1 MLPYHK
7 VAGATNEKGEE
18 LKMRDYIV
26 ERVLSAAE
34 YTLNNHSTV
43 RETAK
48 VLKVS
53 KSTVHEDLTER
64 LSKINSQMASKVRG
78 VLMTNK
84 AERHIR
90 GGEATRLLFRRLK
103 DAERKKM

>member
-1 MLPYHK
+1 MK
-7 VAGATNEKGEE
+7 
-18 LKMRDYIV
+18 DYIM
-26 ERVLSAAE
+26 ERVLRVAV

-53 KSTVHEDLTER
+53 KSTVHKDLTDR
-64 LSKINSQMASKVRG
+64 LPKIDPQIASKVRG
-78 VLMTNK
+78 VLMANK

-103 DAERKKM
+103 DAESKKM

>member
-1 MLPYHK
+1 LLSNHK
-7 VAGATNEKGEE
+7 AAGATNEKEE
-18 LKMRDYIV
+18 SEMRDYIM

-64 LSKINSQMASKVRG
+64 LPKIDPQLASKVRG
-78 VLMTNK
+78 VLMANK

-103 DAERKKM
+103 DAECKKV

>member
-1 MLPYHK
+1 
-7 VAGATNEKGEE
+7 
-18 LKMRDYIV
+18 MRDYII

-34 YTLNNHSTV
+34 YTLDNHSTV

-53 KSTVHEDLTER
+53 KSTVHKDLTDR
-64 LSKINSQMASKVRG
+64 LAKIDPQMASEVRG
-78 VLMTNK
+78 VLMANK

-90 GGEATRLLFRRLK
+90 GGEATRLLFRRLE
-103 DAERKKM
+103 DAECKKM

>member
-1 MLPYHK
+1 MK
-7 VAGATNEKGEE
+7 
-18 LKMRDYIV
+18 DYIM
-26 ERVLSAAE
+26 ERTLSAAE
-34 YTLNNHSTV
+34 YTLDNHSTV

-53 KSTVHEDLTER
+53 KSTVHKDLTDR
-64 LSKINSQMASKVRG
+64 LPKIDPQIASKVRG
-78 VLMTNK
+78 VLMANK

-103 DAERKKM
+103 DAKRKKV

>member
-1 MLPYHK
+1 MK
-7 VAGATNEKGEE
+7 DCIIT
-18 LKMRDYIV
+18 
-26 ERVLSAAE
+26 RVMSAAE
-34 YTLNNHSTV
+34 YTLRNRSTV

-48 VLKVS
+48 ALKVS
-53 KSTVHEDLTER
+53 KTTVHRDLTER
-64 LSKINSQMASKVRG
+64 LPKIDPQMASEVHG

-103 DAERKKM
+103 DAERKKV

>member
-1 MLPYHK
+1 MKNHI
-7 VAGATNEKGEE
+7 T
-18 LKMRDYIV
+18 
-26 ERVLSAAE
+26 ERVLRAAE
-34 YTLNNHSTV
+34 YTLRNRSTV

-53 KSTVHEDLTER
+53 KSTVHKDLTDR
-64 LSKINSQMASKVRG
+64 LPKIDTQMASEVRG

-90 GGEATRLLFRRLK
+90 GGEATKLLFRR
-103 DAERKKM
+103 RV

>member
-1 MLPYHK
+1 MLPHHK
-7 VAGATNEKGEE
+7 DAGATNEKEE
-18 LKMRDYIV
+18 IEMKDYII
-26 ERVLSAAE
+26 ERALSAAA
-34 YTLNNHSTV
+34 YTLDNHSTV

-53 KSTVHEDLTER
+53 KSTVHVDLTDR
-64 LSKINSQMASKVRG
+64 LPKIDPQIASEVRG
-78 VLMTNK
+78 VLMANK

-90 GGEATRLLFRRLK
+90 GGEATRLLYRRLE

>member
-1 MLPYHK
+1 MLPHHK
-7 VAGATNEKGEE
+7 VAGATNEKGD
-18 LKMRDYIV
+18 LKMRDYIM
-26 ERVLSAAE
+26 ERALSAAE

-53 KSTVHEDLTER
+53 KSTVHTDLTER
-64 LSKINSQMASKVRG
+64 LPKIDPQIASKVRS
-78 VLMTNK
+78 VLMANK

-90 GGEATRLLFRRLK
+90 GGEATRLLFRRFK
-103 DAERKKM
+103 DAKSKKM

>member
-1 MLPYHK
+1 MLPHYK

-18 LKMRDYIV
+18 LEMRDYIV

-34 YTLNNHSTV
+34 YTLDNHSTV

-53 KSTVHEDLTER
+53 KTTIHTDLTKR
-64 LSKINSQMASKVRG
+64 LPKINPQMASKVRG

-103 DAERKKM
+103 DAESKKM